1 MRGVEWVPV
10 FALAAL
16 TISVP
21 LAQERPAPEA
31 SKVAPSKEVPDNPR
45 VQRMKNQATEEVD
58 AMTTFTQQM
67 VDQIFSF
74 GELGFQEVETH
85 KYLVDLLRK
94 NGFTVQEGIAGIPT
108 AFMATW
114 GSGKPVIA
122 LGSDIDGIPQASQKP
137 GVAYHSPLIEGA
149 PGHGEGHNS
158 GQAVNITA
166 ALAVKKLMEREKL
179 PGTIRI
185 WPGTAEELVGTKAY
199 YVRDGFFKDVDVALF
214 THVGNDLNVSWGD
227 REGTG
232 LVSVEYTFRGQ
243 TAHSAGAPWRGHSA
257 LDAVELMNIGWNYR
271 REHLP
276 LEHRSHY
283 VVTNGGDQP
292 NVVPRTASVWYYFRQ
307 TTYPKI
313 KELWELGDTMARG
326 AAMMTSTEL
335 MPVRVLGTAWPQHF
349 NKAVAE
355 ATWANIKKVGMP
367 QWSEADQ
374 TLAKALQK
382 ELGSR
387 EQGLSVKIGD
397 QVGGPVVENRGGGSD
412 DIGDISWN
420 VPTVTLRFP
429 SNIPGLPGHNWANAI
444 AMATPIAHK
453 GATAGAKV
461 QAMTMIDLVTKP
473 TLVQQA
479 WDYFRDVQ
487 TKSMKYEPLIRP
499 QDKPA
504 IDLNRATMEKY
515 RGEMRKYYYDPSR
528 YKTYLE
534 QLGIDYPTVKK
545 DTKTKEAVPFSY
557 RHHLMSFSF
566 LAAAVRNGCPKP
578 SGARH
583 ARFSAG
589 RRSPTALRDRG
600 GGGRV
605 PALRIRT
612 AGDTSTREHRDP
624 DGQVRGRGREAH
636 FQSAAPR

>member
-1 MRGVEWVPV
+1 VL
-10 FALAAL
+10 LAAA
-16 TISVP
+16 P
-21 LAQERPAPEA
+21 LAQNQPGPSAKPYGSAPTDDQRTERLKTEA
-31 SKVAPSKEVPDNPR
+31 AKDVESMGA
-45 VQRMKNQATEEVD
+45 
-58 AMTTFTQQM
+58 FTQQM
-67 VDQIFSF
+67 VDSIFSF
-74 GELGFQEVETH
+74 AELGFQETETH
-85 KYLVDLLRK
+85 SYLIDILKK
-94 NGFTVQEGIAGIPT
+94 NGFSVQEGIAGIPT

-137 GVAYHSPLIEGA
+137 GVAYHDPMIEGA

-166 ALAVKKLMEREKL
+166 ALAVKKIMEREKL
-179 PGTIRI
+179 PGTIRV

-199 YVRDGFFKDVDVALF
+199 FVREGFFKDVDVALF
-214 THVGNDLNVSWGD
+214 THVGNELGVSWGD

-232 LVSVEYTFRGQ
+232 LVSVEFTFKGQ
-243 TAHSAGAPWRGHSA
+243 TAHSAGAPWRGRSA

-292 NVVPRTASVWYYFRQ
+292 NVVPRVASVWYYFRH
-307 TTYPKI
+307 TTYPRI
-313 KELWELGDTMARG
+313 KELWEMGEAVAKG
-326 AAMMTSTEL
+326 AALMTNTEL
-335 MPVRVLGTAWPQHF
+335 QPMRVLGSAWPQHF

-355 ATWANIKKVGMP
+355 ATWANIQKVGMP

-382 ELGSR
+382 ELGQR
-387 EQGLSVKIGD
+387 EQGLTTKIGAEL
-397 QVGGPVVENRGGGSD
+397 QGPVRENRGGGSD

-444 AMATPIAHK
+444 SMATPIAHK

-461 QAMTMIDLVTKP
+461 QAMTILDLVMKP
-473 TLVQQA
+473 EVVDKA
-479 WDYFRDVQ
+479 WEYFRTVQ
-487 TKSMKYEPLIRP
+487 TKEIKYEPLIRP

-504 IDLNRATMEKY
+504 IELNKAIMERY
-515 RGEMRKYYYDPSR
+515 RPELRKYYFDRSR

-534 QLGIDYPTVKK
+534 QLGISYPTVK
-545 DTKTKEAVPFSY
+545 
-557 RHHLMSFSF
+557 R
-566 LAAAVRNGCPKP
+566 
-578 SGARH
+578 
-583 ARFSAG
+583 
-589 RRSPTALRDRG
+589 
-600 GGGRV
+600 
-605 PALRIRT
+605 
-612 AGDTSTREHRDP
+612 
-624 DGQVRGRGREAH
+624 
-636 FQSAAPR
+636 

>member
-1 MRGVEWVPV
+1 MRATRWIQTAA
-10 FALAAL
+10 FAALLAAA
-16 TISVP
+16 P
-21 LAQERPAPEA
+21 LAQDRPPQPAAP
-31 SKVAPSKEVPDNPR
+31 PPDDPR
-45 VQRMKNQATEEVD
+45 VERMKHRTNEEVD
-58 AMTTFTQQM
+58 AMATFTQQM
-67 VDQIFSF
+67 VDQIFSY
-74 GELGFQEVETH
+74 GELGFQELETH
-85 KYLVDLLRK
+85 RYLVDLLRK
-94 NGFTVQEGIAGIPT
+94 NEFTVQEGIAGIPT

-137 GVAYHSPLIEGA
+137 GVAYHAPLIEGA

-166 ALAVKKLMEREKL
+166 AIAVKKLMQREKL
-179 PGTIRI
+179 SGTIRI

-199 YVRDGFFKDVDVALF
+199 FVREGFFKDVDVALF
-214 THVGNDLNVSWGD
+214 THVDSELGVSWGD
-227 REGTG
+227 RSGTG

-243 TAHSAGAPWRGHSA
+243 TAHSAGAPWRGRSA

-307 TTYPKI
+307 TTYPRI
-313 KELWELGDTMARG
+313 KELWELGDSIARG
-326 AAMMTSTEL
+326 AAMMTGTEL
-335 MPVRVLGTAWPQHF
+335 QPSRVLGSAWPQHF

-355 ATWANIKKVGMP
+355 ATWANIKKVGLP

-374 TLAKALQK
+374 TLARALQK
-382 ELGSR
+382 EVGSR
-387 EQGLSVKIGD
+387 EQGLAVKLGE
-397 QVGGPVVENRGGGSD
+397 QVQGPVTDNRGGGSD
-412 DIGDISWN
+412 DIGDISWT

-461 QAMTMIDLVTKP
+461 QAMTMIDLLTKP
-473 TLVQQA
+473 AVVEQA
-479 WDYFRDVQ
+479 WDYFKNVQ

-499 QDKPA
+499 ADKPA
-504 IDLNRATMEKY
+504 IDLNRAIMERY
-515 RGEMRKYYYDPSR
+515 RAEMRKYYFDPSR

-534 QLGIDYPTVKK
+534 QLGIEYPTVKK
-545 DTKTKEAVPFSY
+545 
-557 RHHLMSFSF
+557 
-566 LAAAVRNGCPKP
+566 
-578 SGARH
+578 
-583 ARFSAG
+583 
-589 RRSPTALRDRG
+589 
-600 GGGRV
+600 
-605 PALRIRT
+605 
-612 AGDTSTREHRDP
+612 
-624 DGQVRGRGREAH
+624 
-636 FQSAAPR
+636 